1 MLTINE
7 EQKLLKAS
15 VRDFLTS
22 RSPVAALRKLRDEK
36 SPEGI
41 DRQLW
46 AGMCEMGLNGLT
58 ISEAYGGLDFG
69 YLGLGQLLEETGRT
83 LTASPLISTV
93 LLATTAINLTGIEAQ
108 KKSLL
113 PKLAQG
119 QMIIALAHE
128 EQTHHHPSHVATSA
142 KLQGK
147 GYALNGQKT
156 FVLDGHIADKIMV
169 VARTEGKVDEPKGIA
184 LFLVDAA
191 AKGLVVERTQMMDS
205 RNAAKLSLE
214 NVLVPEDQR
223 FELGNFDTLVKIYDI
238 GRIGLAAE
246 MLGSAQE
253 CFARTLAY
261 LKERQQFGVP
271 IGAFQALQHRAAKM
285 FIEIEL
291 SKSVVIKALQAIDDN
306 AQDLSQLASLAKAK
320 LGETVKLVSNEAIQ
334 MHGGIGMTDDAEIGF
349 FLKRARVSQQL
360 LGDSPYH
367 LDRYAR
373 LRGF

>member
-36 SPEGI
+36 STEGL
-41 DRQLW
+41 DPQLW
-46 AGMCEMGLNGLT
+46 AGMCEMGLSGLT
-58 ISEAYGGLDFG
+58 IPEAYGGLDFG
-69 YLGLGQLLEETGRT
+69 YLGLGQVLEETGRT

-93 LLATTAINLTGIEAQ
+93 LLATTAINLTGNEAQ
-108 KKSLL
+108 KKTWL

-119 QMIIALAHE
+119 PMIIALAHE
-128 EQTHHHPSHVATSA
+128 EKAHHHPSHVATSA

-147 GYALNGQKT
+147 GYALNGHKT

-184 LFLVDAA
+184 LFLVDADA
-191 AKGLVVERTQMMDS
+191 EGLAVERTPMIDS
-205 RNAAKLSLE
+205 RNAAKIRMT
-214 NVLVPEDQR
+214 NVWVPEDHR
-223 FELGNFDTLVKIYDI
+223 FELGNFDTLIKIYDI
-238 GRIGLAAE
+238 GCIGLAAE

-253 CFARTLAY
+253 CFERTLAY

-271 IGAFQALQHRAAKM
+271 IGSFQALQHRAAKM
-285 FIEIEL
+285 YIEL
-291 SKSVVIKALQAIDDN
+291 ELGKSVVIKALQAIDHN
-306 AQDLSQLASLAKAK
+306 APDISMFASLAKAK

-349 FLKRARVSQQL
+349 FLKRASVARQI
-360 LGDSPYH
+360 LGDSAYH

>member
-46 AGMCEMGLNGLT
+46 AGMCEMGMSGLT
-58 ISEAYGGLDFG
+58 ISEAYGGIDFG

-83 LTASPLISTV
+83 LTASPLISTA
-93 LLATTAINLTGIEAQ
+93 LLATTAINHTGSEAQ

-128 EQTHHHPSHVATSA
+128 EKAHHHPSHVATTA

-147 GYALNGQKT
+147 GYVLNGHKT
-156 FVLDGHIADKIMV
+156 FVLDGHIADKILV
-169 VARTEGKVDEPKGIA
+169 VARTEGKVDESKGIA
-184 LFLVDAA
+184 LFLVDAV

-205 RNAAKLSLE
+205 RNASKISME
-214 NVLVPEDQR
+214 NVPVPEDQR
-223 FELGNFDTLVKIYDI
+223 FVSGNYDTLVKIYDI
-238 GRIGLAAE
+238 GCIGLAAE

-253 CFARTLAY
+253 CFERTLAY

-271 IGAFQALQHRAAKM
+271 IGSFQALQHRAARM
-285 FIEIEL
+285 FIDIEL
-291 SKSVVIKALQAIDDN
+291 SKSVVIKALQAIDNN
-306 AQDLSQLASLAKAK
+306 APDLSQLASLAKAK
-320 LGETVKLVSNEAIQ
+320 LGETIQLVSNEAIQ

-349 FLKRARVSQQL
+349 FLKRARVAQQL
-360 LGDSPYH
+360 LGDGPYH

>member
-22 RSPVAALRKLRDEK
+22 RSPVAALRKLRDDK

-46 AGMCEMGLNGLT
+46 TGMCEMGLSGLT
-58 ISEAYGGLDFG
+58 ITEVYGGLDFG

-93 LLATTAINLTGIEAQ
+93 LLATTAIDLTGNEAQ

-119 QMIIALAHE
+119 QLIIALAHE
-128 EQTHHHPSHVATSA
+128 ELTHHHPSHVATTA
-142 KLQGK
+142 KLQDN
-147 GYALNGQKT
+147 GYVLNGHKT
-156 FVLDGHIADKIMV
+156 FVMDGHIADKIMV
-169 VARTEGKVDEPKGIA
+169 VARTEGNVDEPKGIA
-184 LFLVDAA
+184 LFLVDADT
-191 AKGLVVERTQMMDS
+191 KGLVVQRTHMLDS
-205 RNAAKLSLE
+205 RNAAKISME
-214 NVLVPEDQR
+214 DVLVPEDHL
-223 FELGNFDTLVKIYDI
+223 FERGNYETLVKIYDI
-238 GRIGLAAE
+238 GCIGMAAE
-246 MLGSAQE
+246 MLGTAQE
-253 CFARTLAY
+253 CFERTLAY
-261 LKERQQFGVP
+261 LKERRQFGVP
-271 IGAFQALQHRAAKM
+271 IGSFQALQHRAAKM
-285 FIEIEL
+285 FIDIEL
-291 SKSVVIKALQAIDDN
+291 SKSVVIKALQAIDNN
-306 AQDLSQLASLAKAK
+306 APDLSEMASLAKAK

-334 MHGGIGMTDDAEIGF
+334 MHGGIGMTDDAELGF
-349 FLKRARVSQQL
+349 FLKRASVAQQI
-360 LGDSPYH
+360 LGDGPYH

>member
-46 AGMCEMGLNGLT
+46 VGMCEMGLSGLT
-58 ISEAYGGLDFG
+58 ISEAHGGLDFG

-93 LLATTAINLTGIEAQ
+93 LLATTAINLTGSEAQ
-108 KKSLL
+108 KRSLL

-128 EQTHHHPSHVATSA
+128 EQAHHHPNHVSTSA
-142 KLQGK
+142 KLQGN
-147 GYALNGQKT
+147 GYLLNGHKT
-156 FVLDGHIADKIMV
+156 FVLDGHIADKIIV
-169 VARTEGKVDEPKGIA
+169 VARTEGKVDEPKGVA
-184 LFLVDAA
+184 LFLVDAES
-191 AKGLVVERTQMMDS
+191 KGLVVERSLMMDS
-205 RNAAKLSLE
+205 RNAAKITME
-214 NVLVPEDQR
+214 NVLVPEDRR
-223 FELGNFDTLVKIYDI
+223 FELGNYDTLVKIYDI
-238 GRIGLAAE
+238 GCIGLAAE
-246 MLGSAQE
+246 MLGSARE
-253 CFARTLAY
+253 CFERTLAY

-271 IGAFQALQHRAAKM
+271 IGSFQALQHRAARM

-291 SKSVVIKALQAIDDN
+291 SKSVVIKALQAIDNN
-306 AQDLSQLASLAKAK
+306 APDLSQLASLAKAK
-320 LGETVKLVSNEAIQ
+320 LGETIQLVSNEAIQ

-349 FLKRARVSQQL
+349 FLKRARVAQQI
-360 LGDSPYH
+360 LGDSPFH
-367 LDRYAR
+367 LDRFAR

>member
-46 AGMCEMGLNGLT
+46 VGMCEMGLSGLT

-93 LLATTAINLTGIEAQ
+93 LLATTAINLTGSEAQ

-113 PKLAQG
+113 PKLALG

-128 EQTHHHPSHVATSA
+128 EKAHHHPSHVATKA

-147 GYALNGQKT
+147 GYVLNGHKT
-156 FVLDGHIADKIMV
+156 FVLDGHIADKMFV

-184 LFLVDAA
+184 LFLVNAD
-191 AKGLVVERTQMMDS
+191 AKGLTVERTQMMDS
-205 RNAAKLSLE
+205 RNAAKIILD

-223 FELGNFDTLVKIYDI
+223 FELGNYDTLVKIYDI
-238 GRIGLAAE
+238 GCIGLAAE

-253 CFARTLAY
+253 CFERTLAY

-271 IGAFQALQHRAAKM
+271 IGSFQALQHRAAKM
-285 FIEIEL
+285 FIDIEL
-291 SKSVVIKALQAIDDN
+291 SKSVVIKALQAIDNN
-306 AQDLSQLASLAKAK
+306 APDLSQLASLAKAK
-320 LGETVKLVSNEAIQ
+320 LGETIQLVSNEAIQ

-349 FLKRARVSQQL
+349 FLKRARVAQQI
-360 LGDSPYH
+360 LGDGPYH